1 MDRKGIG
8 TSAVVGIV
16 IIAVI
21 VAGAGVYF
29 ATKGG
34 GPRGPNLKV
43 VDIETPS
50 VKAGETASISAEIVN
65 SGGEQGSDAFELLVG
80 GNSYGIE
87 NVSLAPGETKT
98 ITFDVTMNSPGGYSL
113 EIGGKSASLSVGFK
127 PISMAVVTDIGGR
140 GDLSFNDMS
149 IRGAKLAKEE
159 GYVSDYTII
168 ISSKKSDY
176 LPNMRGAARE
186 GYDLVVGVGFLLGP
200 ATKTA
205 ANEFPDTNFAL
216 VDAYPSFEKGA
227 PGKQNTL
234 GLFFEAQ
241 QSSALV
247 GALSSMLAAE
257 YNKPCTGTALGIEIP
272 VLWDFEAGY
281 KWGVNWAIS
290 WMENNQPSA
299 LEGDDI
305 DNTPIRDRVLWTYT
319 GSFSDPAEGYDAAK
333 TQIEQ
338 GAVASYNVGGPIGL
352 GIFRAV
358 EEYHKNNNIPKG
370 KPPFGIG
377 VDANQDWIR
386 PGYVIASAMKRVDTG
401 VKKAAKWAAKGT
413 FRDKVQELDGTWT
426 GGLQS
431 SAVDISSMKTLETFL
446 EIGVESGE
454 ITLAQ
459 KPEIVDNVQAMR
471 NAQPDWIWNG
481 VQELKDRILGGQVT
495 VPAVDTS
502 AGIENIRD
510 IYG

>member
-1 MDRKGIG
+1 M
-8 TSAVVGIV
+8 

-50 VKAGETASISAEIVN
+50 VKAGETATISAEIVN
-65 SGGEQGSDAFELLVG
+65 SGGEQGSDTFELLVE
-80 GNSYGIE
+80 GNSYGAE
-87 NVSLAPGETKT
+87 NVSLAPGETTT

-113 EIGGKSASLSVGFK
+113 EIGGESASLSVGFK

-140 GDLSFNDMS
+140 GDLSFNDMA
-149 IRGAKLAKEE
+149 IRGLKLAKDQ
-159 GYVSDYTII
+159 GYVSDYTTIV
-168 ISSKKSDY
+168 SGKKSDY
-176 LPNMRGAARE
+176 LPNMRGAAR
-186 GYDLVVGVGFLLGP
+186 GDYDLVVGVGYMLGP
-200 ATKTA
+200 ATKTV

-216 VDAYPSFEKGA
+216 VDAYPSFKEDA

-234 GLFFEAQ
+234 GLFFKAQ

-257 YNKPCTGTALGIEIP
+257 YDKPCTGTALGIEIP

-299 LEGDDI
+299 LEGNDI
-305 DNTPIRDRVLWTYT
+305 DDTPIKDRVLWTYT
-319 GSFSDPAEGYDAAK
+319 GTFSDPAAGYNAAK

-352 GIFRAV
+352 GIFKAV

-377 VDANQDWIR
+377 VDANQDWVR
-386 PGYVIASAMKRVDTG
+386 PGYVIASAMKRVDIG
-401 VKKAAKWAAKGT
+401 VMKAAKWAAKGT
-413 FRDKVQELDGTWT
+413 FREKIDNLNGTWV

-431 SAVDISSMKTLETFL
+431 EAVDISSMDTLESFL
-446 EIGVESGE
+446 KMGISAGE
-454 ITLAQ
+454 ITMDQ
-459 KPEIVDNVQAMR
+459 KQSITDNVQAMR